1 LILLD
6 FSINMINNET
16 GILVIGEAAVNSR
29 KPGSDCDDLLSSASL
44 LKANS
49 EVHGSHRML
58 GKFVLWLSAVM
69 FTAYG
74 LACLFSP
81 GLPMGYAGLEA
92 VSGDAVPEIA
102 AMYGGL
108 QTGFGL
114 FCLLG
119 ALQAAFY
126 RPALVLLLLGI
137 GGIALARCFWA
148 FSAPGDISAYTYGA
162 MAYEYLTAILAAI
175 ALRR

>member
-1 LILLD
+1 
-6 FSINMINNET
+6 
-16 GILVIGEAAVNSR
+16 
-29 KPGSDCDDLLSSASL
+29 
-44 LKANS
+44 
-49 EVHGSHRML
+49 ML
-58 GKFVLWLSAVM
+58 GKFVLWFSAAM
-69 FTAYG
+69 FSAYG

-81 GLPMGYAGLEA
+81 GLPMGYAGLGA
-92 VSGDAVPEIA
+92 VSGDALPEIA

-119 ALQAAFY
+119 ALQAVFY
-126 RPALVLLLLGI
+126 RPALVLLLLCI
-137 GGIALARCFWA
+137 GGLALARCFWA
-148 FSAPGDISAYTYGA
+148 FNAPGEVGAYTYAA

>member
-1 LILLD
+1 
-6 FSINMINNET
+6 
-16 GILVIGEAAVNSR
+16 
-29 KPGSDCDDLLSSASL
+29 
-44 LKANS
+44 
-49 EVHGSHRML
+49 ML
-58 GKFVLWLSAVM
+58 GKFVLWLSAAM

-74 LACLFSP
+74 LACLVSP
-81 GLPMGYAGLEA
+81 GLPMAYAGLGA
-92 VSGDAVPEIA
+92 VSGDALPEIA

-126 RPALVLLLLGI
+126 RPALVLLLLCI
-137 GGIALARCFWA
+137 GGLALARCFWA
-148 FSAPGDISAYTYGA
+148 FNTPDEVGGYTYGA